1 MARKKPDTQDELK
14 DAEAKAAP
22 VRKTR
27 ASKAKDEAEKAP
39 AKPRARKAAAKVTED
54 TAEKKPAT
62 RSRKKPATEEESAEA
77 AKPAAR
83 TRRTTS
89 RTPKAPAEPPKEESP
104 KPARS
109 RSRKKAEPEPAPESA
124 DAKKKP
130 ARRRKAAAPDE
141 ALAALDAE
149 AEALDVL
156 PPTWRKPATSKRAA
170 KTEVPT
176 PDGEPAAA
184 EEPDEAEGT
193 PRRRRRRRS
202 RRAEE
207 TPPAETTEQQA
218 PVEPAAAAPAPPP
231 TLKPA
236 IPVPD
241 DAPQVVLR
249 DGIPTLVRAGRVF
262 PPIMFFGSSSD
273 ERSAATVLD
282 EMRQAGEAGIHLHS
296 HLIEFEVDEGAVDE
310 NAALAAYLLAKTLE
324 ADPDAQVVFRIVFVA
339 GRGWQERFPK
349 GRYTTQDGAVAEPS
363 VCDDE
368 FWGLAR
374 ECLGLFAKKIELL
387 PARDHVLGVHL
398 ERGEWFFADGWGYDT
413 SKAGVEKFREWTRR
427 RYLNDRVALRAAWFD
442 GNVEFDSLE
451 VPAYE
456 SPKEE
461 PKFVRSSRKE
471 RRWVDYHLFLSDATV
486 ERIGDLA
493 YAVKEASG
501 GTLLVGVSYGYTFEW
516 SHPASGHLSLGKL
529 LRNSEIDFIAGPP
542 SYKTREPGGAAPFP
556 GPIDS
561 FALNGKLYISE
572 EDFKT
577 AIGQG
582 VDPDDFNPVIK
593 TPQALESVQW
603 RGAGS
608 ALAHASGMCWM
619 DLWGNGWLRTQGIWE
634 RGAAVRDVLE
644 KRMAAPVGEP
654 DVAVFIDERA
664 LAYLVD
670 QKAFSLLVQN
680 VRESVLRSG
689 MSAAFYLLSDLAHRE
704 HFPESKLYVFLNA
717 WDLRPELRAAIKSRL
732 QRDGK
737 VLCWLY
743 AAGLF
748 ESGRESLE
756 RAREVTGIALKP
768 QPFHSKSG
776 TTILNRRHVLSEA
789 FQDRTLVGG
798 MQLEPSYFAI
808 PEEATVLG
816 EYSATGLPSFV
827 VKEFNASDDETRW
840 TSVFMGEP
848 VVSPALVRA
857 LGQIAGVHVW
867 NYQDDVVHVRPPFLT
882 VHCTGTGPRTIA
894 LPNKWS
900 VYDLLHQDWVAT
912 DSTSLRFN
920 AVDGTT
926 HTFLV
931 GVKSE
936 LEAILAAD
944 PAELLHMETLPPKP
958 DDTVRFDSFSFDVPI
973 MKLGEFMEGGTDED
987 ISEDFLLR
995 PVVVEESETELE
1007 TTTTGRRRRR
1017 RRRRGGGDR
1026 SSGENGNGSTA
1037 LADPDLDVHVMF
1049 RKRE

>member
-1 MARKKPDTQDELK
+1 MARKQTETHDDAPDTAKKAALGRK
-14 DAEAKAAP
+14 PRATKAKANAP
-22 VRKTR
+22 
-27 ASKAKDEAEKAP
+27 AEEAP
-39 AKPRARKAAAKVTED
+39 AKPSSRRKAAPESAETAPTKKAAPRTRKKIGAPEEAEPQEAAAAPPKKRASAKKDEPV
-54 TAEKKPAT
+54 ART
-62 RSRKKPATEEESAEA
+62 RSRKKSEDP
-77 AKPAAR
+77 
-83 TRRTTS
+83 
-89 RTPKAPAEPPKEESP
+89 
-104 KPARS
+104 
-109 RSRKKAEPEPAPESA
+109 PEPAPEA
-124 DAKKKP
+124 KKP
-130 ARRRKAAAPDE
+130 APRSRRRKAAEPDD
-141 ALAALDAE
+141 ALAALNAE

-156 PPTWRKPATSKRAA
+156 PPTWRPRPASARKQEKAEKPV
-170 KTEVPT
+170 EPT
-176 PDGEPAAA
+176 AESDA
-184 EEPDEAEGT
+184 EEPEGGV
-193 PRRRRRRRS
+193 RRRRRRRT
-202 RRAEE
+202 RRGEE
-207 TPPAETTEQQA
+207 PEPTAAETVA
-218 PVEPAAAAPAPPP
+218 EPTPEVPATAVISAPP
-231 TLKPA
+231 LKPA

-262 PPIMFFGSSSD
+262 PPLMFFGSSSD
-273 ERSAATVLD
+273 EKSAATVLD

-296 HLIEFEVDEGAVDE
+296 HLIEFEVDERAVDE

-324 ADPDAQVVFRIVFVA
+324 VDPDAQVVYRIVFVA
-339 GRGWQERFPK
+339 GRGWQERFPN
-349 GRYTTQDGAVAEPS
+349 GRYTTQDGSVAEPS

-374 ECLGLFAKKIELL
+374 ECLALFAKKIGLL
-387 PARDHVLGVHL
+387 PASDHVLGVHL

-413 SKAGVEKFREWTRR
+413 SKAGVAKFREWTRR

-442 GNVEFDSLE
+442 GSVEFDTLE
-451 VPAYE
+451 VPTYQ

-493 YAVKEASG
+493 YAIKEASG
-501 GTLLVGVSYGYTFEW
+501 GELLVGVSYGYTFEW

-577 AIGQG
+577 SIGQG
-582 VDPDDFNPVIK
+582 IDPDDFNPVIK

-619 DLWGNGWLRTQGIWE
+619 DLWGHGWLRTQGIWE
-634 RGAAVRDVLE
+634 RGAAVRDVLVR
-644 KRMAAPVGEP
+644 RMAAPVGEP

-717 WDLRPELRAAIKSRL
+717 WDLRSELRAAIKSRL
-732 QRDGK
+732 QRDNK

-827 VKEFNASDDETRW
+827 VKEFNAGEEETHW

-848 VVSPALVRA
+848 VVTPALMRA

-900 VYDLLHQDWVAT
+900 VYDLLHKDWIAT

-926 HTFLV
+926 HAFLV

-936 LEAILAAD
+936 LEAILAANPD
-944 PAELLHMETLPPKP
+944 DLLRMEELPTKP

-973 MKLGEFMEGGTDED
+973 MKLGEFMEGGSDED

-995 PVVVEESETELE
+995 PVVVEDSETELE

-1017 RRRRGGGDR
+1017 RRRRGGSDR
-1026 SSGENGNGSTA
+1026 SPAENGNGTA
-1037 LADPDLDVHVMF
+1037 TLPDPDLDVHVMF